1 MFTYCVSPRHP
12 VFVFSVWDFWFGHL
26 PGKLRPLLP
35 RRENWNIN
43 SEHPTRSADIVGQSD
58 FCWCVIIVLGQ
69 HPSCLSSFLRFKNYS
84 LTSSKNL
91 PLICVIEKALFILS
105 SLCHISPLFIHN
117 WDGIWS
123 TRTTYGLMPLAC
135 LYISTPIFK
144 PLRYSCETLDW
155 WMTLQWPL
163 NDSWMTPK
171 WPLSKTTLDSF
182 EDL

>member
-12 VFVFSVWDFWFGHL
+12 GFVFSVWDFWFGHL

-117 WDGIWS
+117 WDDLWS
-123 TRTTYGLMPLAC
+123 YASCLLVHIYPNFQTLAIFLWDPWLMIDP
-135 LYISTPIFK
+135 SV
-144 PLRYSCETLDW
+144 TLEWLLNDP
-155 WMTLQWPL
+155 WMTL
-163 NDSWMTPK
+163 
-171 WPLSKTTLDSF
+171 
-182 EDL
+182 E